1 MTGFLFQITFWLTV
15 PFWGLM
21 IFAPTS
27 PLTTRITSS
36 PLIAVPPL
44 IVYTILVAAH
54 LPELWATMSSPD
66 LGTLREFL
74 GTPWGASAIW
84 AQVIA
89 WDLLIGAWMHREGR
103 RLGLHPLLMGPLL
116 AFTIILSPFGFGL
129 FLAIRAFC
137 DRADRATTVVT
148 GQ

>member
-1 MTGFLFQITFWLTV
+1 MTGLLFQLTFWLTV

-21 IFAPTS
+21 IFAPKSAVTA
-27 PLTTRITSS
+27 RVASS

-44 IVYTILVAAH
+44 VVYGILVAAH
-54 LPELWATMSSPD
+54 LPQLWATMSSPD
-66 LGTLREFL
+66 LDALREFL
-74 GTPWGASAIW
+74 ATSWGASAIW

-89 WDLLIGAWMHREGR
+89 WDLLIGAWMYRESR

-116 AFTIILSPFGFGL
+116 VLTIVLSPFGFGL
-129 FLAIRAFC
+129 FLAIRAAC
-137 DRADRATTVVT
+137 DRPDRATTVVT

>member
-1 MTGFLFQITFWLTV
+1 MTGFLFQLTFWLTV

-21 IFAPTS
+21 IFAPKWSGTA
-27 PLTTRITSS
+27 RITSS

-44 IVYTILVAAH
+44 VVYTVLVAAH

-66 LGTLREFL
+66 LDTLREFL
-74 GTPWGASAIW
+74 GTSWGASAIW

-89 WDLLIGAWMHREGR
+89 WDLLIGAWMFREGR

-116 AFTIILSPFGFGL
+116 VFTIILSPFGFGL

-137 DRADRATTVVT
+137 DARDRATTVVT
-148 GQ
+148 RQ

>member
-1 MTGFLFQITFWLTV
+1 MTGFLFEITFWLTV
-15 PFWGLM
+15 PFWALM
-21 IFAPTS
+21 IFTPKWSVTA
-27 PLTTRITSS
+27 RIVSS

-54 LPELWATMSSPD
+54 LPELWATMSSPNLD
-66 LGTLREFL
+66 TLREFL
-74 GTPWGASAIW
+74 ATSWGAAAIW

-89 WDLLIGAWMHREGR
+89 WDLLIGAWMYREGR

-116 AFTIILSPFGFGL
+116 AFTIIMSPFGFAL
-129 FLAIRAFC
+129 FLAVRAFC
-137 DRADRATTVVT
+137 DRPDRAGTVVT

>member
-21 IFAPTS
+21 IFAPHAALTS
-27 PLTTRITSS
+27 RIVSS

-44 IVYTILVAAH
+44 AVYAGMVAGH
-54 LPELWATMSSPD
+54 LPQLWATMSSPD
-66 LGTLREFL
+66 LDTLREFL
-74 GTPWGASAIW
+74 ATSWGASAVW

-89 WDLLIGAWMHREGR
+89 WDLLIGAWMYREGR

-116 AFTIILSPFGFGL
+116 ALTIVLSPFGFGL

-137 DRADRATTVVT
+137 DRPDRATTVVT

>member
-1 MTGFLFQITFWLTV
+1 MTGFLFEITFWLTV

-21 IFAPTS
+21 IFAPKWSGTA
-27 PLTTRITSS
+27 RIASS

-44 IVYTILVAAH
+44 VVYGVLVAAH

-66 LGTLREFL
+66 LTTLRAFL
-74 GTPWGASAIW
+74 ETSWGASAIW
-84 AQVIA
+84 AQVLA
-89 WDLLIGAWMHREGR
+89 WDLLIGAWMYRESR

-116 AFTIILSPFGFGL
+116 VFTIILSPFGFGL
-129 FLAIRAFC
+129 FLAIRAGC
-137 DRADRATTVVT
+137 DRPDRATTLVT

>member
-1 MTGFLFQITFWLTV
+1 MTGFLFQLTFYLTV

-21 IFAPTS
+21 IFAPKWSWTH
-27 PLTTRITSS
+27 RIASS

-44 IVYTILVAAH
+44 IVYAVLVAGH
-54 LPELWATMSSPD
+54 LPRLWATMSSPD
-66 LGTLREFL
+66 LDTLREFL
-74 GTPWGASAIW
+74 ATAWGASAVW

-89 WDLLIGAWMHREGR
+89 WDLLIGAWMYREGR

-116 AFTIILSPFGFGL
+116 VFTIVLSPFGFAL
-129 FLAIRAFC
+129 FLAIRARC
-137 DRADRATTVVT
+137 DTTDRATTVVT

>member
-27 PLTTRITSS
+27 ALTARVVSS

-44 IVYTILVAAH
+44 VVYTVLVAAH

-66 LGTLREFL
+66 LDALREFL
-74 GTPWGASAIW
+74 ATAWGASAIW

-89 WDLLIGAWMHREGR
+89 WDLLIGAWMYRESR

-116 AFTIILSPFGFGL
+116 VFTIILSPLGFVL

-137 DRADRATTVVT
+137 DRSDRPTTVVT

>member
-21 IFAPTS
+21 VFAPKS
-27 PLTTRITSS
+27 PVTARVVSS

-44 IVYTILVAAH
+44 VVYVVLVAAH
-54 LPELWATMSSPD
+54 LPRLWATMSSPD
-66 LGTLREFL
+66 LDTLREFL
-74 GTPWGASAIW
+74 ATSWGASAVW

-89 WDLLIGAWMHREGR
+89 WDLLIGAWMYREGR
-103 RLGLHPLLMGPLL
+103 RLALHPLLMGPLL
-116 AFTIILSPFGFGL
+116 VFTIILSPLGFGL

-137 DRADRATTVVT
+137 DRPDRATEVVT
-148 GQ
+148 DQ

>member
-21 IFAPTS
+21 IFAPKWSVTA
-27 PLTTRITSS
+27 RIASS

-44 IVYTILVAAH
+44 VVYTILVGAR
-54 LPELWATMSSPD
+54 LPELWATMSSPN
-66 LGTLREFL
+66 LETLMAFL
-74 GTPWGASAIW
+74 ATSWGAAAVW

-89 WDLLIGAWMHREGR
+89 WDLLIGAWMYRESR

-116 AFTIILSPFGFGL
+116 VFTIVLSPFGLGL
-129 FLAIRAFC
+129 FLAVRAFC
-137 DRADRATTVVT
+137 DTPDRATTVVT
-148 GQ
+148 DQ

>member
-1 MTGFLFQITFWLTV
+1 MTGMLFQLTFWLTV

-27 PLTTRITSS
+27 ALTARVAAS

-44 IVYTILVAAH
+44 AVYAVLVAGH
-54 LPELWATMSSPD
+54 LPQLWATMSSPD
-66 LGTLREFL
+66 LDTLREFL
-74 GTPWGASAIW
+74 ATAWGASAIW

-89 WDLLIGAWMHREGR
+89 WDLLIGAWMYREGR

-116 AFTIILSPFGFGL
+116 VLTIVLSPFGFGL
-129 FLAIRAFC
+129 FLAIRARC

>member
-21 IFAPTS
+21 IFAPASSVTA
-27 PLTTRITSS
+27 RVMSS
-36 PLIAVPPL
+36 PVIAVPPL
-44 IVYTILVAAH
+44 VVYTVLVAAH

-66 LGTLREFL
+66 LDTLREFL
-74 GTPWGASAIW
+74 ATAWGASAIW

-89 WDLLIGAWMHREGR
+89 WDLLIGAWMYREGR

-116 AFTIILSPFGFGL
+116 VLTIILSPFGFGL

-137 DRADRATTVVT
+137 DRSDRATSVVT